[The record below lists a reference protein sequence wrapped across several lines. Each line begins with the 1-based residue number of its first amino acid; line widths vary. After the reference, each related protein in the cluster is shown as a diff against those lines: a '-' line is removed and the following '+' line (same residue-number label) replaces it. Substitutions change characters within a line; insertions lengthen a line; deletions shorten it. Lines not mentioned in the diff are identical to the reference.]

1 MRGRVLLATRSRGKL
16 HELRPLFL
24 EAGIEVTDPRELGI
38 DERPEEGELEVFET
52 FEENARAKAVFFH
65 ELTGLPTVADDSGL
79 EIGALGGRPGVRSKR
94 WCGRDDLIGRAL
106 DDANNAVLERE
117 MLGQTNRS
125 ARYVCA
131 AVYRDA
137 TREIVRRGEVR
148 GRLVEAP
155 RGVHGFGFD
164 PYFVADG
171 TGDLT
176 FGELTRTEKEAL
188 SHRGRAMAALIAAL
202 HERG

>member
-1 MRGRVLLATRSRGKL
+1 MSERVLLATRSRGKL

-38 DERPEEGELEVFET
+38 DERPEEDELEVFDT
-52 FEENARAKAVFFH
+52 FEENARAKAVYFH
-65 ELTGLPTVADDSGL
+65 RLTGLPTVADDSGL
-79 EIGALGGRPGVRSKR
+79 EIDALGGRPGVRSKR

-106 DDANNAVLERE
+106 DEANNAMLERE
-117 MLGQTNRS
+117 MAGQTDRR

-131 AVYRDA
+131 AVYRDD
-137 TREIVRRGEVR
+137 TQEIVRRGEVR
-148 GRLVEAP
+148 GHLVEVP

-164 PYFVADG
+164 PYFVADESG
-171 TGDLT
+171 ALT
-176 FGELTRTEKEAL
+176 FGELERTAKEAL
-188 SHRGRAMAALIAAL
+188 SHRGRAMVALIAAL